1 MNGLQL
7 NQLFTYHLIIE
18 EGEDEKDISNM
29 LYQLQL
35 LELFDLKNLD
45 VDFDKL
51 NEKMNTIYLQLK
63 DETLILELLDVH
75 PYKDS
80 MTHELMFRTLFSYD
94 YLYLFHKYLYNY
106 FNKQNI
112 TSDSNFYI
120 ELKNK
125 LMSK

>member
-29 LYQLQL
+29 LYQIQL
-35 LELFDLKNLD
+35 LELFNLKNLD

-51 NEKMNTIYLQLK
+51 NEKMDTIYLQLK

-80 MTHELMFRTLFSYD
+80 MTHELMYRTLFSYD

>member
-29 LYQLQL
+29 LYQIQL
-35 LELFDLKNLD
+35 LELFNLKNLD

-51 NEKMNTIYLQLK
+51 NEKMDTIYLQLK

-106 FNKQNI
+106 FNKQIIN
-112 TSDSNFYI
+112 SDSDFYI